1 MESGLVV
8 LTLLVSIAFYIFIF
22 WLVIRA
28 VRALEKI
35 ADNLRTISRT
45 SVRSEEAIQQI
56 ADRVNRIADNENTR
70 E

>member
-28 VRALEKI
+28 IRALEKI
-35 ADNLRTISRT
+35 ADNLWTISRT

-56 ADRVNRIADNENTR
+56 ADRVNRIADNENIR
-70 E
+70 A

>member
-1 MESGLVV
+1 MESGFVV
-8 LTLLVSIAFYIFIF
+8 LTLLVAIAFYIFIF

-35 ADNLRTISRT
+35 AD
-45 SVRSEEAIQQI
+45 
-56 ADRVNRIADNENTR
+56 RVNRIANNENTR